1 MAPEIIRLGIVGL
14 DGHGPVFA
22 NAVNADGKMEGARVT
37 HAMCVPSVMIPEE
50 KLAENVE
57 KTRAL
62 GVEIVED
69 PDELAAA
76 VDGILINH
84 DDGSKHLELA
94 TRFADKGK
102 PLFVDKPFE
111 ATAEKAGQIVALCRQ
126 GNTPV
131 MTASAL
137 RFSPEIRRV
146 IENVDA
152 GRMVS
157 AMAYAPHSPKPTM
170 PGWIYYAIHAVEPL
184 YTLMGP
190 GCVEVRSQ
198 DSESGPVAVGTWED
212 GRLGIA
218 KAIANSARGYGFV
231 AWQEN
236 AVEAATVDVKGIYDG
251 LLSNIK
257 SFMQTGEAPADPI
270 ESVEVIA
277 FLEAAN
283 ASMAEDGAPAPVR
296 K

>member
-1 MAPEIIRLGIVGL
+1 MSAEAIKLGVVGL

-22 NAVNADGKMEGARVT
+22 TAVNADGKMEGARVT

-62 GVEIVED
+62 GIEIVD
-69 PDELAAA
+69 DADQLADS

-84 DDGSKHLELA
+84 DDGSMHLKLA
-94 TRFADKGK
+94 ERFANKGK

-111 ATAEKAGQIVALCRQ
+111 ATAEKAAKIVELCRA
-126 GNTPV
+126 GGTPV

-137 RFSPEIRRV
+137 RFTPQIRRV
-146 IENVDA
+146 IENPEA
-152 GRMVS
+152 GKMMS
-157 AMAYAPHSPKPTM
+157 AMAYSPHSPKPTM

-184 YTLMGP
+184 YALMGP
-190 GCVEVRSQ
+190 GCREVRAV
-198 DSESGPVAVGTWED
+198 DGECGPVAVGVWED

-218 KAIANSARGYGFV
+218 KAIANSARGYGFT

-236 AVEAATVDVKGIYDG
+236 AVEAVAVDVAGIYDG

-257 SFMQTGEAPADPI
+257 SFMQTGVAPVDPD

-283 ASMAEDGAPAPVR
+283 ESTARGGRAVPCV
-296 K
+296 